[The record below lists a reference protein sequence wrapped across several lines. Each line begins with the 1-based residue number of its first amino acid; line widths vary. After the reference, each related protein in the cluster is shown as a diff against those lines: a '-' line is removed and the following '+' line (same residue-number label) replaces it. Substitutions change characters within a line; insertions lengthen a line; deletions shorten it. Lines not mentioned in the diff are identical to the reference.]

1 VSLNFKRHVYITG
14 QELRTASTHA
24 NNGARVSGDEVPKKL
39 KQNVNTVHILTL
51 MVAFQDGTIH
61 DVATKVGDYNK
72 TGGVPRPQRQAV
84 TEQLGEQMSVGN
96 L

>member
-1 VSLNFKRHVYITG
+1 
-14 QELRTASTHA
+14 
-24 NNGARVSGDEVPKKL
+24 
-39 KQNVNTVHILTL
+39 

-72 TGGVPRPQRQAV
+72 TGGVPRPQPQAA
-84 TEQLGEQMSVGN
+84 TEDMMQLGEQMSTGN